1 MRAIYLDHN
10 ATSPLRQEAREAMA
24 RVLTA
29 PAGNPSSLHA
39 PGRAARM
46 TIETAR
52 EQVARLIGALPEE
65 IVLTSGGTESNNLA
79 IYGAAA
85 LLPSAAGRVVASA
98 FEHPSVLA
106 PMEHLARRGVE
117 VVRVTPTRA
126 GVVET
131 GAILQAAAPGGG
143 FVSLMLANNEVGT
156 LQPVAEIGV
165 ALRTRGVLFHSD
177 AAQAAGK
184 VPINVRELGVDLLSI
199 AGHKFGAPLGTG
211 ALYVRRGVALCP
223 HLRGGGQEL
232 NRRPGTENVAAIAGL
247 GAAAAAAAQGIA
259 DESRRAQELRGRLER
274 AVLERVSG
282 ARVNGGEAPRVPNT
296 SSLAFAGAAGEVL
309 VMALDLEGIAVSSG
323 SACSA
328 GTVRRSHVLEAMGLG
343 EASGS
348 SIRVSLGPGT
358 TIDEVEAFVCVLER
372 VVDRARASASGVP
385 QGMRA

>member
-10 ATSPLRQEAREAMA
+10 ATSPLRHEAREAMA
-24 RVLTA
+24 RVLTG

-39 PGRAARM
+39 SGRAARM

-52 EQVARLIGALPEE
+52 EQVARLIGARPEE

-85 LLPSAAGRVVASA
+85 SLPSAAGRVVTSA

-106 PMEHLARRGVE
+106 PMEDLQRRGME

-131 GAILQAAAPGGG
+131 GAVLQAAAPGSG

-165 ALRTRGVLFHSD
+165 ALRRRAVLFHSD

-184 VPINVRELGVDLLSI
+184 VPIDVRELGVDLLSI

-211 ALYVRRGVALCP
+211 ALYVRRGVALRP

-247 GAAAAAAAQGIA
+247 GAAAAAASQGIA

-274 AVLERVSG
+274 AVLERVPG

-309 VMALDLEGIAVSSG
+309 VMALDLEGIEVSSG

-372 VVDRARASASGVP
+372 VVDRARASVSGVP
-385 QGMRA
+385 QGRRA